1 MVTILEL
8 KEEVEKLSEEVSRLA
23 SENISL
29 KNKYFYSSK
38 AKTALQNEVRSL
50 KKAIKVEIEGR
61 LRAEAHIVKITENFE
76 KELVDKFEKKTEELK
91 KEVERLNGEV
101 SELTLKN
108 TALQDACEW
117 WEYGIVNWQKKFEN
131 CKTDFTEFKKTAEE
145 THQSYKAS
153 LREAVARNEELASI
167 NTSLQESCKNYEIAV
182 PNWQKKFQ
190 NKAAE
195 KNAAT
200 EKLVELKKSIINLL
214 IE

>member
-1 MVTILEL
+1 MVTILGL
-8 KEEVEKLSEEVSRLA
+8 KVEVEKLSEEVSRLA

-29 KNKYFYSSK
+29 KNKYFERVK
-38 AKTALQNEVRSL
+38 KKTMLENEVRSL
-50 KKAIKVEIEGR
+50 KEAIKIEIEGR

-108 TALQDACEW
+108 TALQDACKSYEIA
-117 WEYGIVNWQKKFEN
+117 IVNWQKKFEN

-153 LREAVARNEELASI
+153 LREAVARNEELAPI

-182 PNWQKKFQ
+182 LNWQKKFQ
-190 NKAAE
+190 NKVAE

-200 EKLVELKKSIINLL
+200 KKLVELKKSIINLL